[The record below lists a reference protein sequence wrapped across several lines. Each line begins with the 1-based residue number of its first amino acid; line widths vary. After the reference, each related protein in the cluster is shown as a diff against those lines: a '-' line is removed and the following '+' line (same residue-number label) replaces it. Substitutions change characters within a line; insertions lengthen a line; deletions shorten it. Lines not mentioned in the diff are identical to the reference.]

1 MYMNK
6 QVAIRHYP
14 LHLTISALFIT
25 LVVVLGVVLS
35 WQNYSKTSDI
45 ILSSADRMYGQVT
58 RELLLDVKATY
69 RPVGD
74 TLSLLARTP
83 IVHANSLAE
92 RLESVP
98 LLGEALRNE
107 PAVTGIQA
115 GYPNGDYFIVRPLAG
130 SALRQRFEAPD
141 GAEFMADQVDTAAS
155 GERQLTRVFFDEN
168 MQEMARSLPVETDY
182 DPRLRDWYTQALHK
196 PGLTL
201 TEPYLFYFMNMVG
214 LTLAREVDA
223 SGVVVG
229 SDVTLARLSE
239 TIARY
244 RVTPGSE
251 IVLFGRDGHALAYPD
266 TGKLLQTSDENGLRM
281 ARLSELGSPV
291 LAFLDKDLKPE
302 PRSLKFEFDDRKWEG
317 AIRKITRDGIPDI
330 YVLMASPLNELL
342 ADAFATRKQS
352 LMIMALIILMTIPIV
367 RFTAQRI
374 SGPLRR
380 LAIVAGQIS
389 RFDFSS
395 TTQTRSFVSEVDDLS
410 QIMEMMKTTINQ
422 FLTLITSLASEQNFD
437 SLLERISRE
446 TMLISRADG
455 VLVYLVDEDEAF
467 LEPAILYGTD
477 RDKLPVESLPR
488 LPMDAKQGFA
498 AALGM
503 QGSSVMRTTAGQ
515 AGELD
520 MLPALFGEAALTL
533 ISLPLRNRQED
544 VIGVLSLL
552 YRGAGAGTDT
562 GQQRDHI
569 AFIQALS
576 GFAAVSLES
585 RQLLMMQQALLDAFI
600 KLIAGAIDAKSPYT
614 GGHCQRV
621 PELTKMLARAA
632 CESSAPPFSE
642 FDLDDKQWEAVDI
655 ASWLHDCGKVTTPE
669 YVVDK
674 ATKLETIYDRIH
686 EIRTRFEVLKRD
698 AEIDY
703 LEQLAGGGNPQALQA
718 ARDQALLQ
726 LDDDFSF
733 VAECN
738 QGGEFMA
745 PEKIERLRRI
755 AGYTWTRTL
764 DDRLGVSWEELQR
777 KQRTAASP
785 LPVQEQL
792 LDNKDEHLI
801 ERASAD
807 QLPPDNLWGFKVDV
821 PEYKYNRG
829 ELYNLEV
836 SRGTLTSEERYKIN
850 DHIMQTI
857 IMLEKLPYPGHLRDV
872 PMIAG
877 CHHET
882 MDGAGYPKRL
892 SREQMPLTA
901 RMMAIADI
909 FEALTASDRPYKK
922 AKTLSEAVRIM
933 GFMKK
938 DKHIDPDLFDLFLT
952 SGVYREYGRKHLQP
966 EQIDEV
972 DIAEYLG

>member
-1 MYMNK
+1 MNK
-6 QVAIRHYP
+6 PVATRRYP

-25 LVVVLGVVLS
+25 LVVVLGVVLT
-35 WQNYSKTSDI
+35 WQNYSKTSAI
-45 ILSSADRMYGQVT
+45 ILSSADKMYDQVP
-58 RELLLDVKATY
+58 RELLLDIKATY

-74 TLSLLARTP
+74 TLGLLALTP
-83 IVHANSLAE
+83 LVQATSLTE

-98 LLGEALRNE
+98 LLVAALHSE

-115 GYPNGDYFIVRPLAG
+115 GYPDGDFFIVRPLADRV
-130 SALRQRFEAPD
+130 LRQRFEAPEE
-141 GAEFMADQVDTAAS
+141 AVFIADQVDTGS
-155 GERQLTRVFFDEN
+155 TGERQLTRIFFDSDL
-168 MQEMARSLPVETDY
+168 QEIARNLPVKTDY
-182 DPRLRDWYTQALHK
+182 DPRLRDWYARALRES
-196 PGLTL
+196 GLVL
-201 TEPYLFYFMNMVG
+201 TDPYLFYFMKMAG
-214 LTLAREVDA
+214 LTLAREADN
-223 SGVVVG
+223 GVVVG

-239 TIARY
+239 TIGRY
-244 RVTPGSE
+244 RVTPGTE
-251 IVLFGRDGHALAYPD
+251 IVLFGADGLALAYPD
-266 TGKLLQTSDENGLRM
+266 TGKLLHAADENGLRM
-281 ARLSELGSPV
+281 ASLTELGSPV
-291 LAFLDKDLKPE
+291 LAFLGKDLKPE
-302 PRSLKFEFDDRKWEG
+302 PRALKFEFDDRAWEG
-317 AIRKITRDGIPDI
+317 AVRKITRDGMPDI
-330 YVLMASPLNELL
+330 YVLMTSPLDELL
-342 ADAFATRKQS
+342 ADAVAIRKQS
-352 LMIMALIILMTIPIV
+352 FMAMVIIILVTIPLV
-367 RFTAQRI
+367 WFMAQRI
-374 SGPLRR
+374 AGPLRK
-380 LAIVAGQIS
+380 LATVAGQIS

-395 TTQTRSFVSEVDDLS
+395 STQPRSFVSEVDELS
-410 QIMEMMKTTINQ
+410 QVMELMKTTINQ

-455 VLVYLVDEDEAF
+455 VLVYLVDEDEVL
-467 LEPAILYGTD
+467 LEPAILYDG
-477 RDKLPVESLPR
+477 RRGELPLAPLPH
-488 LPMDAKQGFA
+488 LLLDAEHGLA
-498 AALGM
+498 AALGK
-503 QGSSVMRTTAGQ
+503 QGSSMMHAAAGQ

-520 MLPALFGEAALTL
+520 MLPELFGETALTL
-533 ISLPLRNRQED
+533 ITLPLRNRQED
-544 VIGVLSLL
+544 DIGVLSLL
-552 YRGAGAGTDT
+552 YRGTEAGTAA
-562 GQQRDHI
+562 GQQRDHV

-621 PELTKMLARAA
+621 PELTKMLAQAA
-632 CESSAPPFSE
+632 CDSSSPPFRDFE
-642 FDLDDKQWEAVDI
+642 LDEKQWEAVDI

-698 AEIDY
+698 AEIHY
-703 LEQLAGGGNPQALQA
+703 REQLAGGGDRQVLQA
-718 ARDQALLQ
+718 ARDRELQQ
-726 LDDDFSF
+726 LDDDFAF

-745 PEKIERLRRI
+745 PEKIERLQRI

-777 KQRTAASP
+777 KQRTAALP
-785 LPVQEQL
+785 LPVQEKL
-792 LDNKDEHLI
+792 LDNKEEHLI
-801 ERASAD
+801 ERAPAE
-807 QLPPDNLWGFKVDV
+807 QLPPDNPWGFKVDV

-836 SRGTLTSEERYKIN
+836 GRGTLTSEERYKIN

-857 IMLEKLPYPGHLRDV
+857 IMLEKLPYPRHLRDV

-882 MDGAGYPKRL
+882 MDGVGYPKRL
-892 SREQMPLTA
+892 RREEMPLTA

-938 DKHIDPDLFDLFLT
+938 DRHIDPDLFELFLT
-952 SGVYREYGRKHLQP
+952 SGVYREYGRKYLQP
-966 EQIDEV
+966 EQLDEV
-972 DIAEYLG
+972 DIAEYLD

>member
-1 MYMNK
+1 MNK
-6 QVAIRHYP
+6 QIVTRRYP

-25 LVVVLGVVLS
+25 LVVLLGMVLS
-35 WQNYSKTSDI
+35 WQNYSKTSAI
-45 ILSSADRMYGQVT
+45 ILSSADQMYDQVT
-58 RELLLDVKATY
+58 RELLLDIKATY

-74 TLSLLARTP
+74 TLGLLARTSL
-83 IVHANSLAE
+83 VHATSLAE
-92 RLESVP
+92 RLESVA
-98 LLGEALRNE
+98 LLSEALRNE
-107 PAVTGIQA
+107 PAVTGIQT
-115 GYPNGDYFIVRPLAG
+115 GYPNGDFFIVRPLTD
-130 SALRQRFEAPD
+130 SVLRQRFEAPD
-141 GAEFMADQVDTAAS
+141 GAGFMADHIDTGAS
-155 GERQLTRVFFDEN
+155 GKRQLTRIFFGDD
-168 MQEMARSLPVETDY
+168 MQEIARNLPVKTDY
-182 DPRLRDWYTQALHK
+182 DPRLRDWYMQALDST
-196 PGLTL
+196 GLIL
-201 TEPYLFYFMNMVG
+201 TEPYLFYFMKMAG
-214 LTLAREVDA
+214 LTLAREVDN
-223 SGVVVG
+223 GVVIG

-239 TIARY
+239 SIGRY
-244 RVTPGSE
+244 RVTPGTE
-251 IVLFGRDGHALAYPD
+251 IVLFGTDGRALAYPD
-266 TGKLLQTSDENGLRM
+266 TGKLLQMSDDNSLGM

-291 LAFLDKDLKPE
+291 LRFLGKDLKAE
-302 PRSLKFEFDDRKWEG
+302 PQSLKFEFDNRAWEG
-317 AIRKITRDGIPDI
+317 AVRRITRDGIPDI
-330 YVLMASPLNELL
+330 YVLMASPLDELL
-342 ADAFATRKQS
+342 AEAVAIRKQS
-352 LMIMALIILMTIPIV
+352 FMVMLIIILMTVPV
-367 RFTAQRI
+367 VWFMAQRI
-374 SGPLRR
+374 AGPIRK
-380 LAIVAGQIS
+380 LAAVAGQIN

-395 TTQTRSFVSEVDDLS
+395 STQPRSFVSEVDELS
-410 QIMEMMKTTINQ
+410 QVMELMKTTIGQ
-422 FLTLITSLASEQNFD
+422 FMTLITSLASEQNFD
-437 SLLERISRE
+437 SLLARISRE

-455 VLVYLVDEDEAF
+455 VLVYLVDEDETF
-467 LEPAILYGTD
+467 LEPAILYDANRG
-477 RDKLPVESLPR
+477 KLPVEPLPR
-488 LPMDAKQGFA
+488 LPMDAEQGLA
-498 AALGM
+498 AASGK
-503 QGSSVMRTTAGQ
+503 QESSVLRASAGQ
-515 AGELD
+515 PGELD
-520 MLPALFGEAALTL
+520 MLPELLGETALTL
-533 ISLPLRNRQED
+533 IALPLRNRQEE

-552 YRGAGAGTDT
+552 YQGVEAGTDA

-621 PELTKMLARAA
+621 PELTKMLAQAA
-632 CESSAPPFSE
+632 CDSSDPPFRG
-642 FDLDDKQWEAVDI
+642 FDLDEKQWEAVDI

-698 AEIDY
+698 AELHY
-703 LEQLAGGGNPQALQA
+703 REQLAGGGDPQALQA
-718 ARDQALLQ
+718 ARDKELQQ

-745 PEKIERLRRI
+745 PGKIERLQRI
-755 AGYTWTRTL
+755 AERTWTRTL

-777 KQRTAASP
+777 KQRATASP
-785 LPVQEQL
+785 LPVQEKL
-792 LDNKDEHLI
+792 LDNKEEHLI
-801 ERASAD
+801 ERTPVE
-807 QLPPDNLWGFKVDV
+807 QLSPDNPWGFKVDV

-836 SRGTLTSEERYKIN
+836 SRGTLTGEERYKIN

-857 IMLEKLPYPGHLRDV
+857 IMLEKLPYPRHLRDV

-938 DKHIDPDLFDLFLT
+938 DRHIDPDLFELFLT
-952 SGVYREYGRKHLQP
+952 SGIYREYGRKHLQP
-966 EQIDEV
+966 EQLDEV
-972 DIAEYLG
+972 DIAEYLD

>member
-1 MYMNK
+1 MNK
-6 QVAIRHYP
+6 PNATRRYP

-25 LVVVLGVVLS
+25 LIVVLGMVLS

-45 ILSSADRMYGQVT
+45 ILSSADRMYEQVT
-58 RELLLDVKATY
+58 RELLLDIKATY

-74 TLSLLARTP
+74 TLGLLALTP
-83 IVHANSLAE
+83 LVHAASLSA

-98 LLGEALRNE
+98 LLSEALRNE

-115 GYPNGDYFIVRPLAG
+115 GYPNGDFFILRPLTDEK
-130 SALRQRFEAPD
+130 LRQQFAAPD
-141 GAEFMADQVDTAAS
+141 DAWFIADHVDTGSS
-155 GERQLTRVFFDEN
+155 GQRQLTRVFFDAEL
-168 MQEMARSLPVETDY
+168 QEVARNQPVKTDY
-182 DPRLRDWYTQALHK
+182 DPRLRDWYTQALADTD
-196 PGLTL
+196 LTL
-201 TEPYLFYFMNMVG
+201 TEPYLFYFMKMAG
-214 LTLAREVDA
+214 LTLAREAGD

-229 SDVTLARLSE
+229 SDVTLANLSE
-239 TIARY
+239 SISRY
-244 RVTPGSE
+244 RVTPGTE
-251 IVLFGRDGHALAYPD
+251 IVLFGADGHALAYPD

-291 LAFLDKDLKPE
+291 LTFLDKDLRPE
-302 PRSLKFEFDDRKWEG
+302 PRSLKFEFDNREWEG
-317 AIRKITRDGIPDI
+317 AIRKVSREGVPDI
-330 YVLMASPLNELL
+330 YVLMASPLDELL
-342 ADAFATRKQS
+342 AGAIAIRKHAF
-352 LMIMALIILMTIPIV
+352 MIMVIIILMTIPV
-367 RFTAQRI
+367 VWFTAQRI
-374 SGPLRR
+374 AGPIRK
-380 LAIVAGQIS
+380 LATVAGQIS

-395 TTQTRSFVSEVDDLS
+395 TTQTRSFVSEVDELS
-410 QIMEMMKTTINQ
+410 QIMEMMKTTISQ
-422 FLTLITSLASEQNFD
+422 FLALINSLASEQNFD
-437 SLLERISRE
+437 ALLERISRE
-446 TMLISRADG
+446 TMLISQSDG
-455 VLVYLVDEDEAF
+455 VLVYLVDEDEDF
-467 LEPAILYGTD
+467 LEPGTLFD
-477 RDKLPVESLPR
+477 RNRGKLPVDRLPR
-488 LPMDAKQGFA
+488 LHTGAKQGLA
-498 AALGM
+498 AASDSK
-503 QGSSVMRTTAGQ
+503 GSSVIQVSSEA
-515 AGELD
+515 AGELA
-520 MLPALFGEAALTL
+520 MLPELFGEKVLTL
-533 ISLPLRNRQED
+533 ITLPLRNRQEE

-552 YRGAGAGTDT
+552 YRGADT
-562 GQQRDHI
+562 GIDPAQQSDHI

-621 PELTKMLARAA
+621 PALTKMLAQAA
-632 CESSAPPFSE
+632 CDSSEPPFSD
-642 FDLDDKQWEAVDI
+642 FDLDEKQWEAVDI

-698 AEIDY
+698 AEIHY
-703 LEQLAGGGNPQALQA
+703 REQLAGGGDRSALQA
-718 ARDQALLQ
+718 ALDRELQQ
-726 LDDDFSF
+726 LDDDFAF

-738 QGGEFMA
+738 QGGEFME
-745 PEKIERLRRI
+745 PEKLERLQRI

-777 KQRTAASP
+777 RERTAASP

-792 LDNKDEHLI
+792 LDNKEEHLI
-801 ERASAD
+801 ERAPVDRMS
-807 QLPPDNLWGFKVDV
+807 PDNPWGFKMDV

-857 IMLEKLPYPGHLRDV
+857 IMLEKLPYPRHLRAV

-938 DKHIDPDLFDLFLT
+938 DRHIDPDLFELFLT
-952 SGVYREYGRKHLQP
+952 SGVYREYGHKYLQP
-966 EQIDEV
+966 EQLDEV
-972 DIAEYLG
+972 DIAAYLD

>member
-1 MYMNK
+1 MNK
-6 QVAIRHYP
+6 QIATRRYP

-35 WQNYSKTSDI
+35 WQNYSKTSAI
-45 ILSSADRMYGQVT
+45 ILTSADKMYDQVT
-58 RELLLDVKATY
+58 RELLLDIKATY

-74 TLSLLARTP
+74 TLGLLARTP
-83 IVHANSLAE
+83 LVHAASLAE

-98 LLGEALRNE
+98 LVIEALRSE
-107 PAVTGIQA
+107 PAVTGIQT
-115 GYPNGDYFIVRPLAG
+115 GYPNGDFFIVRPL
-130 SALRQRFEAPD
+130 SDSTLRQRFEAPD
-141 GAEFMADQVDTAAS
+141 NALFMADHVDTGSS
-155 GERQLTRVFFDEN
+155 GERLLTRIYFGSG
-168 MQEMARSLPVETDY
+168 MQEIARNLPVKTDY
-182 DPRLRDWYTQALHK
+182 DPRLRDWYTQALDK
-196 PGLTL
+196 TGLIL
-201 TEPYLFYFMNMVG
+201 TEPYLFYFMKMAG
-214 LTLAREVDA
+214 LTLAREVENGA
-223 SGVVVG
+223 VVG

-239 TIARY
+239 TIDRY
-244 RVTPGSE
+244 RVTPNTE
-251 IVLFGRDGHALAYPD
+251 IVLFGTDGHALAYPD
-266 TGKLLQTSDENGLRM
+266 TKKLLQASDENGLDM
-281 ARLSELGSPV
+281 ARLSDLGSPV
-291 LAFLDKDLKPE
+291 LTFLGKDLKPE
-302 PRSLKFEFDDRKWEG
+302 PQSLKFEFDDRAWEG
-317 AIRKITRDGIPDI
+317 AVRKITRDGIPDI
-330 YVLMASPLNELL
+330 YVLMASPLEELL
-342 ADAFATRKQS
+342 ADAVAIRKQS
-352 LMIMALIILMTIPIV
+352 FIIMAVIILVTIPV
-367 RFTAQRI
+367 VWFTAQRI
-374 SGPLRR
+374 AGPIRK
-380 LAIVAGQIS
+380 LATVAGQIS

-395 TTQTRSFVSEVDDLS
+395 TAQTRSFVSEVDELS
-410 QIMEMMKTTINQ
+410 QVMEMMKTTINQ

-455 VLVYLVDEDEAF
+455 VLVYLLDEDEAF
-467 LEPAILYGTD
+467 LEPAILYD
-477 RDKLPVESLPR
+477 ANRDKLPVESLPR
-488 LPMDAKQGFA
+488 LSMDAGQGLA
-498 AALGM
+498 AALGK
-503 QGSSVMRTTAGQ
+503 QGSSVLHASAGQ

-520 MLPALFGEAALTL
+520 MLPQLFGETALTL
-533 ISLPLRNRQED
+533 IVLPLRNRQED
-544 VIGVLSLL
+544 IIGALSLL
-552 YRGAGAGTDT
+552 YRGAEAGSDT

-621 PELTKMLARAA
+621 PELTKMLAQAA
-632 CESSAPPFSE
+632 CESSAPPFSR
-642 FDLDDKQWEAVDI
+642 FDLDEKQWEAVDI

-698 AEIDY
+698 AEIHY
-703 LEQLAGGGNPQALQA
+703 REQLAGGGDPQVLQA
-718 ARDQALLQ
+718 ARDRELQQ
-726 LDDDFSF
+726 LDDDFAF

-745 PEKIERLRRI
+745 PEKIERLQRI

-777 KQRTAASP
+777 KQRTTASP
-785 LPVQEQL
+785 LPVQEKL
-792 LDNKDEHLI
+792 LDNKEEHLI
-801 ERASAD
+801 ERAPVD
-807 QLPPDNLWGFKVDV
+807 QLSTDNPWGFRVDV

-836 SRGTLTSEERYKIN
+836 SRGTLTGEERYKIN

-857 IMLEKLPYPGHLRDV
+857 IMLEKLPYPRHLRDV

-938 DKHIDPDLFDLFLT
+938 DRHIDPDLFELFLT
-952 SGVYREYGRKHLQP
+952 SGVYLEYGRKHLQP
-966 EQIDEV
+966 EQLDEV
-972 DIAEYLG
+972 DIAGYLD

>member
-1 MYMNK
+1 MNK
-6 QVAIRHYP
+6 PIAARRYP
-14 LHLTISALFIT
+14 LHLTISVLFIT
-25 LVVVLGVVLS
+25 LVVVLGVVMS

-45 ILSSADRMYGQVT
+45 ILSSADKMYDQVP
-58 RELLLDVKATY
+58 RELLLDIKATY

-74 TLSLLARTP
+74 TLGLLALTP
-83 IVHANSLAE
+83 LVRATSLPE

-98 LLGEALRNE
+98 LLVTALRNE
-107 PAVTGIQA
+107 PAVTGIQV
-115 GYPNGDYFIVRPLAG
+115 GYADGDFFIVRPL
-130 SALRQRFEAPD
+130 SDSVLRQRFAAPD
-141 GAEFMADQVDTAAS
+141 DALFMADHVEEGAA
-155 GERQLTRVFFDEN
+155 GERQLTRIFFDVTL
-168 MQEMARSLPVETDY
+168 QEIARDLPVKTDY
-182 DPRLRDWYTQALHK
+182 DPRLREWYTQALDK
-196 PGLTL
+196 TGLIL
-201 TEPYLFYFMNMVG
+201 TEPYLFYFMRMAG
-214 LTLAREVDA
+214 LTLAREVDN
-223 SGVVVG
+223 GVVVG

-239 TIARY
+239 TIGRY
-244 RVTPGSE
+244 RVTPGTE
-251 IVLFGRDGHALAYPD
+251 IVLFGADGHALAYPD
-266 TGKLLQTSDENGLRM
+266 TGKLLQAADENGLRM

-291 LAFLDKDLKPE
+291 LAFLGKDLKAE
-302 PRSLKFEFDDRKWEG
+302 PRSLKFEFDNKPWEG
-317 AIRKITRDGIPDI
+317 AVRKITRDGIPAI
-330 YVLMASPLNELL
+330 YVLMASPLDELL
-342 ADAFATRKQS
+342 ADAVAIRKQS
-352 LMIMALIILMTIPIV
+352 FMIMLIIILMTIPV
-367 RFTAQRI
+367 VWYTAQRI
-374 SGPLRR
+374 AGPIRK
-380 LAIVAGQIS
+380 LATVAGQIS
-389 RFDFSS
+389 RFDFS
-395 TTQTRSFVSEVDDLS
+395 TTAQTRSFVSEVDELS

-467 LEPAILYGTD
+467 LEPAILYDASQGE
-477 RDKLPVESLPR
+477 LPVKTLPC
-488 LPMDAKQGFA
+488 LSMEA
-498 AALGM
+498 AEGLVTALGRH
-503 QGSSVMRTTAGQ
+503 GSSVMRASAGQ

-520 MLPALFGEAALTL
+520 MLPQLLGETGLTL
-533 ISLPLRNRQED
+533 IALPLRNRQED

-552 YRGAGAGTDT
+552 YRGTAVDTDA

-621 PELTKMLARAA
+621 PELTKMLAQAA
-632 CESSAPPFSE
+632 CESSEPPFSE
-642 FDLDDKQWEAVDI
+642 FGLDEKQWEAVDI

-698 AEIDY
+698 AEIHY
-703 LEQLAGGGNPQALQA
+703 REQLAAGGDRQVLQA
-718 ARDQALLQ
+718 VRDQELQQ
-726 LDDDFSF
+726 LDDDFAF

-745 PEKIERLRRI
+745 PGKIERLQRI

-777 KQRTAASP
+777 KQRTTASP
-785 LPVQEQL
+785 LPVQEKL
-792 LDNKDEHLI
+792 LDNKEEHLI
-801 ERASAD
+801 ERAPVDRLSAD
-807 QLPPDNLWGFKVDV
+807 NPWGFKVDV

-836 SRGTLTSEERYKIN
+836 SRGTLTGEERYKIN

-857 IMLEKLPYPGHLRDV
+857 MMLEKLPYPRHLRDV

-882 MDGAGYPKRL
+882 MDGVGYPKRL
-892 SREQMPLTA
+892 RREQMPLTA

-938 DKHIDPDLFDLFLT
+938 DRHIDPDLFELFLR
-952 SGVYREYGRKHLQP
+952 SGVYLEYGRKHLQP
-966 EQIDEV
+966 EQLDEV
-972 DIAEYLG
+972 DIAEYLD